1 MLTDD
6 LYANAEAHGSQAE
19 LVYGD
24 ERLTW
29 AEVLDQVERLAQGF
43 TASGIEAG
51 DPVALLAP
59 NSPAFVV
66 SFLAITG
73 MGAVVVPLNSQ
84 FKPDELGF
92 YFRNSRVRA
101 VIADEAGIAASE
113 HVVERGVQLISTGR
127 GGGRPLSSPRLTAEH
142 PGEPLRARAP
152 SEDYVYQYSSG
163 STGRPKRVAR
173 THGQCW
179 AEAESYRVSIG
190 VTAHDRL
197 FCAVP
202 LFHTYGMGNCLITSV
217 RTGATL
223 VIMED
228 PNPFIL
234 NRGRALRLLER
245 HRATIFPGVP
255 FNFRLLAE
263 AAETADLSSL
273 RACFSAG
280 TALPREA
287 FRGFHERYGIAVR
300 QLYGST
306 ETGVMTINL
315 DPDPVATSASVGTP
329 VPGVE
334 VAIVDDAGVPVA
346 AGVDGEVAVRGPAIA
361 RGYADADEVSR
372 AAFRDGRYFTGDVG
386 RVDAEGR
393 VFITGRKKLFIEV
406 AGHKV
411 DPVEVQDVL
420 EAHPKIR
427 EAVVVG
433 VKGKVEGE
441 EIVKAAIVPVDGCEQ
456 REVIAFCQ
464 QRLANFKVP
473 QIVEFRDE
481 IPKSPLG
488 KTLRKYLVQ

>member
-6 LYANAEAHGSQAE
+6 LYANAEAGGSRAA

-24 ERLTW
+24 EQLTW
-29 AEVLDQVERLAQGF
+29 AELLDQVERLAHGLA
-43 TASGIEAG
+43 ASGIAAG
-51 DPVALLAP
+51 DPVALLPP

-92 YFRNSRVRA
+92 YFRNSGVRA
-101 VIADEAGIAASE
+101 VIADQAGIAVAE
-113 HVVERGVQLISTGR
+113 HVVEPGVQLIAARSLAG
-127 GGGRPLSSPRLTAEH
+127 LMSEH
-142 PGEPLRARAP
+142 PGERLPTRAAG
-152 SEDYVYQYSSG
+152 EAYVYQYSSG

-190 VTAHDRL
+190 IGAYDAL

-202 LFHTYGMGNCLITSV
+202 LFHTYGMGNCLTTSV

-228 PNPFIL
+228 PNPFVL

-245 HRATIFPGVP
+245 HGATIFPGVP
-255 FNFRLLAE
+255 FQFRLLAE

-280 TALPREA
+280 TALPGEA
-287 FRGFHERYGIAVR
+287 FVGFHARYGLAVR

-315 DPDPVATSASVGTP
+315 DPDPVATRASVGTP

-334 VAIVDDAGVPVA
+334 LAI
-346 AGVDGEVAVRGPAIA
+346 VDGEVAVRGPAVA
-361 RGYADADEVSR
+361 DGYAEADEASR
-372 AAFRDGRYFTGDVG
+372 AAFRDGWYFTGDLG
-386 RVDAEGR
+386 GVDAAGR
-393 VFITGRKKLFIEV
+393 LFITGRKKHFIEV

-411 DPVEVQDVL
+411 DPLEVQDVL
-420 EAHPKIR
+420 EAHPKVR

-433 VKGKVEGE
+433 VKGKVAGE
-441 EIVKAAIVPVDGCEQ
+441 EIIKAAVVPADGCEQ

-464 QRLANFKVP
+464 ERLANFKVP
-473 QIVEFRDE
+473 QIVEFREE